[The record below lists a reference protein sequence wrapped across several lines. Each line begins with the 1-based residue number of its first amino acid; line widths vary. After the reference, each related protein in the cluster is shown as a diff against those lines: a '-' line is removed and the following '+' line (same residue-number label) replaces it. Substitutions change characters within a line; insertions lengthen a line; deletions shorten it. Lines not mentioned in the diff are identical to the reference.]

1 MSYCNS
7 STVWHSITW
16 RQLPPGYCPPCPPR
30 VPCRVSCHMMNTD
43 VSVQTCVCAVES
55 CDRATPREQH
65 QRQGDVWHGRG
76 KRRSVTTLRTRD
88 QRPEMLLSWVTT
100 DTWSRSVLLLIHHHR
115 RSIYRRTA
123 DMWSMSR
130 TSESGVSVHMW
141 LWLPVSVTTV
151 QFLMVSEIPPSS
163 AAVSGFSER
172 KSRRGRNTFPAAF
185 PEAACLSAEVTR

>member
-55 CDRATPREQH
+55 CDRATLREQH

-88 QRPEMLLSWVTT
+88 QRCCCRGWRLTRGPGLSSSWYTTT
-100 DTWSRSVLLLIHHHR
+100 DALFIEGRLTCGPCQGRLRV
-115 RSIYRRTA
+115 
-123 DMWSMSR
+123 
-130 TSESGVSVHMW
+130 ESLFTCDSD
-141 LWLPVSVTTV
+141 
-151 QFLMVSEIPPSS
+151 FLSQWQQYSS
-163 AAVSGFSER
+163 
-172 KSRRGRNTFPAAF
+172 
-185 PEAACLSAEVTR
+185 